1 MGRASLSAPSRP
13 SPTCSLRNPREPRIG
28 EQLLQRL
35 ANRTPASAVEVLG
48 DVVSLLRLA
57 EFTELDVESMVSPA
71 LREIVYRI
79 QCLVAVCRRGHH
91 RHFRRQPAAVEA
103 ERGDVVQQAILGLRI
118 RHGAPGTSTSPA
130 ASSPVA
136 QRAEEVDADSPYQGH
151 CESVVDEMGS
161 GGAGSARGD
170 HRGGRADARRQ
181 VPGVVGL
188 SVQHSLSPFNP

>member
-136 QRAEEVDADSPYQGH
+136 QRAKKSTPTARTKGTANRSLMRWALVARALPAATIAAVAPTLVARSQV
-151 CESVVDEMGS
+151 S
-161 GGAGSARGD
+161 SAVRS
-170 HRGGRADARRQ
+170 A
-181 VPGVVGL
+181 L
-188 SVQHSLSPFNP
+188 T